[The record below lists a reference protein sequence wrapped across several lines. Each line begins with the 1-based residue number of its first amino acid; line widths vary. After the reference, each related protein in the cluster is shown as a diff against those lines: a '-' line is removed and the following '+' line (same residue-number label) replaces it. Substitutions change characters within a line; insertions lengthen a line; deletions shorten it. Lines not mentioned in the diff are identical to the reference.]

1 MAGVKT
7 IIALAFCLACGFL
20 LIILSCAL
28 YQNWW
33 PVLVAVTYGLA
44 PLPNMLCARCGYSED
59 IFTDTQT
66 GFADAGYFL
75 TAVLVVTGLA
85 MPVVLAHAGVIGAAA
100 MAQSVTGGLLVY
112 GTIVAYNHFFGQDD
126 EY

>member
-7 IIALAFCLACGFL
+7 FCLACGLL

-33 PVLVAVTYGLA
+33 PVLVAVTYCLA
-44 PLPNMLCARCGYSED
+44 PLPNMLCTRYGYSDD
-59 IFTDTQT
+59 IFVDTQM

-75 TAVLVVTGLA
+75 TSALVVSGLA
-85 MPVVLAHAGVIGAAA
+85 MPMVLAHAGVIHTAA
-100 MAQSVTGGLLVY
+100 MIQSVVGGLLVY

-126 EY
+126 EF